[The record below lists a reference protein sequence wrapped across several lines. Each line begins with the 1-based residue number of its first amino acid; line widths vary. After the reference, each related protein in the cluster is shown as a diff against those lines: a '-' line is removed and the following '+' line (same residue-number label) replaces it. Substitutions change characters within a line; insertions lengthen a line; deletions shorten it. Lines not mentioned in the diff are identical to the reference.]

1 MENFRGFTEQ
11 TKDFLVGIKFNNNK
25 EWFNSNKLMYTENVH
40 KPIVAL
46 ANEVYEKMHE
56 YRKNFNEKPKISRIN
71 RDIRFSNNKSP
82 YKISKW
88 FFLRGDGSPHIRYEK
103 PTYFFEMSGDW
114 WRYGLFYAP
123 TPTGMEKYRNK
134 ISADLP
140 AFERLVNKYDRN
152 KKFELYGEMYKRIFN
167 KDLSDKINNWA
178 NRKEI
183 ELIHYEDYGNL
194 DFYNSELVNIIY
206 NSFKELYPLY
216 EYLNTIG

>member
-1 MENFRGFTEQ
+1 MENFRRFTEQ
-11 TKDFLVGIKFNNNK
+11 TNDFLVGIKFNNNK
-25 EWFNSNKLMYTENVH
+25 EWFNANKLMYTENVH
-40 KPIVAL
+40 KPMVAL

-56 YRKNFNEKPKISRIN
+56 YKKNFYEKPKISRIN

-103 PTYFFEMSGDW
+103 PTYFFEISGDW

-123 TPTGMEKYRNK
+123 TPTGTEKYRK
-134 ISADLP
+134 RIAADLP
-140 AFERLVNKYDRN
+140 AFERLVNKYDKN
-152 KKFELYGEMYKRIFN
+152 KNFELCGEMYKRIFN

-183 ELIHYEDYGNL
+183 EPVHCEDYSNL
-194 DFYNSELVNIIY
+194 DFYSDELVNIIY
-206 NSFKELYPLY
+206 KGFKELYPLY

>member
-11 TKDFLVGIKFNNNK
+11 TNDFLVGIKFNNNK
-25 EWFNSNKLMYTENVH
+25 EWFNANKLMYTENVH

-56 YRKNFNEKPKISRIN
+56 YKKNFNEKPKISRIN

-140 AFERLVNKYDRN
+140 AFERLVNKYDKN
-152 KKFELYGEMYKRIFN
+152 KKFELYGEMYKRILN
-167 KDLSDKINNWA
+167 
-178 NRKEI
+178 
-183 ELIHYEDYGNL
+183 
-194 DFYNSELVNIIY
+194 
-206 NSFKELYPLY
+206 KELSYNINY
-216 EYLNTIG
+216 